1 MRLKSHE
8 SPRNRGRNN
17 KSPKRSART
26 RQLRKARNMFL
37 QSIDKKNKSE
47 GGLTNSPFSFILIR
61 YSTEMNGIQ
70 TNTETMVSRSY
81 QECR

>member
-8 SPRNRGRNN
+8 SPRKQGRND

-37 QSIDKKNKSE
+37 DSIDKKHKSNK
-47 GGLTNSPFSFILIR
+47 GLTNDPFSFIFIR
-61 YSTEMNGIQ
+61 
-70 TNTETMVSRSY
+70 
-81 QECR
+81 

>member
-37 QSIDKKNKSE
+37 QTIDKKNKCK
-47 GGLTNSPFSFILIR
+47 GGLTNSPFSFILSR
-61 YSTEMNGIQ
+61 YSTENNDYA
-70 TNTETMVSRSY
+70 TNSQEMVSRSH
-81 QECR
+81 